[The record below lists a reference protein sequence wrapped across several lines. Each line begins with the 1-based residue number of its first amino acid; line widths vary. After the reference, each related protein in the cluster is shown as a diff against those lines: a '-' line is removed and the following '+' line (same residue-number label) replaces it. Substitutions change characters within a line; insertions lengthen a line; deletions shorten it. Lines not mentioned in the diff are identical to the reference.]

1 MLLSLAMTLLVCLQ
15 AADSTP
21 LHDATRL
28 FDRMWQEYF
37 SARGENYHS
46 PKLVPF
52 TSKRESPCGKI
63 NPGNAYYCEKDNTV
77 YYDSDF
83 LAALRLRVA
92 SETGTSGHAA
102 PIIAIAHEL
111 GHAVYAQMN
120 RHTRPSGVIQQL
132 QGYGEEKMADCLAGF
147 LTRAAGEKGLLS
159 KGLLAE
165 TESTMAIIGKLNE
178 RKGHPNWR
186 VRYNSFL
193 SGYRNGV
200 NACSDNTIENLR
212 YRRD

>member
-1 MLLSLAMTLLVCLQ
+1 
-15 AADSTP
+15 
-21 LHDATRL
+21 
-28 FDRMWQEYF
+28 
-37 SARGENYHS
+37 
-46 PKLVPF
+46 
-52 TSKRESPCGKI
+52 
-63 NPGNAYYCEKDNTV
+63 
-77 YYDSDF
+77 
-83 LAALRLRVA
+83 
-92 SETGTSGHAA
+92 
-102 PIIAIAHEL
+102 
-111 GHAVYAQMN
+111 MN